1 MLKIKMRKGQKVFI
15 GDDVAIECYSP
26 FAHLHIDAPHSTEIR
41 RDYSYASTED
51 EKALEKANRLS
62 PEIQR
67 RAIK

>member
-15 GDDVAIECYSP
+15 GDDVTVKCTSP
-26 FAHLHIDAPHSTEIR
+26 FANLQVDAPHSMKIR
-41 RDYSYASTED
+41 RDYTYASTED